1 MFSSEGG
8 LGENFD
14 RTEEVSRENSQ
25 EPEEN
30 TRRRNWTPLQLKNPE
45 YLETL
50 KNREN
55 INRDFIMEN
64 IVSNNT
70 NVVGTS
76 SRHGQSLRICSL
88 YYFRYFAAQN
98 TTQSSTSKTREY
110 LCGQD
115 GFRQSHCS

>member
-8 LGENFD
+8 LGENFG
-14 RTEEVSRENSQ
+14 RTEEVSGENSQ

-45 YLETL
+45 YLKTL

-55 INRDFIMEN
+55 TNRDFIMEN
-64 IVSNNT
+64 IVSNDT

-76 SRHGQSLRICSL
+76 SKHGQDWSGPL
-88 YYFRYFAAQN
+88 YCFSYFAAQN